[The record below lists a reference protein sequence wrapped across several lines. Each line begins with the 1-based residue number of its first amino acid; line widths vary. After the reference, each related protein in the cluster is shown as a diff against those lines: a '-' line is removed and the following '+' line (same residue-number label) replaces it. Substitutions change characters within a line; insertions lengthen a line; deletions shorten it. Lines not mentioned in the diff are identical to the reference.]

1 METLFQN
8 VLTASFHGSVVILA
22 VLLLRLLLRKAPK
35 KYVCMLWILA
45 GLRLLLPFQ
54 LESKLSLQPEPE
66 AVAQIAIR
74 EPSADRIVE
83 LPPELMGN
91 IPQSIPSEDS
101 LAEEP
106 VTHTAQP
113 TVQAEIP
120 AEAFIPEEAPP
131 EPEITPTPAV
141 DWAALIPWAWL
152 TVALAFGIYSLQSYL
167 KLKRK
172 VRLAVKIPGGWECA
186 GIETAFILGFIKPKI
201 YIPTGMSR
209 EDRRHILAHERT
221 HLEKGDHWIKM
232 LGYIALAVHWFNP
245 LVWLSY
251 ILLCR
256 DIEMACDERV
266 VRFMEL
272 EDRKRYS
279 AALLHCSTN
288 KAHYAACPVAF
299 GEVNVKQRIMSVLNY
314 RKPGFWISL
323 VSVIAIVFVAVC
335 FLTTPSEEA
344 PEGTEPTVAETINPA
359 EETNA
364 SGFAST
370 LTEAE
375 VIYICQQAIEDLK
388 IRENY
393 YITHEYSTTSTSEY
407 YGDYAA
413 FVYIRRAGED
423 SLTCEDPATFG
434 GRLNFEGQY
443 AWHNGG
449 VWIWEGAAGDP
460 NEWLDAYSPNG
471 KTTSEPKILD
481 GSTVS
486 FYASWVDN
494 DRFQRSYEGTFTF
507 TFDNDGNLLRFT
519 RDYVHHEEDGD
530 VNYHSLL
537 TLQPEDPSM
546 TRAVIQGVALEAMTS
561 EEYDAWLKDLET
573 ITEVPSNKTS
583 YDKDFALGAG
593 SKQWQFLQERAHV
606 RIGAEEATATGLT
619 MVYSEADDDHRSL
632 TAGEGYWLEQLVDGT
647 WTMVA
652 EYEAAERAVN
662 VTWTTTDRYQLSW
675 DEPLPGGFYRLG
687 RYHTMALPT
696 GEEETA
702 VCYAKFRLYEENYL
716 ELMTEA
722 RKAWEDFFNSGMWHI
737 YCIEWMT
744 EHEDMEYYM
753 TEEVWKSGSDYLS
766 DTRYVDRND
775 SSYLHGRRGGMWRGS
790 TRYDLT
796 WAGDGVNGPVAE
808 WTTNTYMDEVNF
820 TLWSFPFEWYDSQ
833 VESVERRGNK
843 LIVQSFYDFSDRYE
857 ASQIILTL
865 NDDGTLAGMR
875 KVYLPTRDCKESEM
889 VVDAEVVVL
898 NDSGQQIRSAID
910 GIDLTVVPDFTWEAE
925 KALLEG
931 AEGVKTKNFVN
942 STYVTLANAQAAI
955 DRAILDCTLPAEG
968 NYEPGTNMSKA
979 YFDPEAKMW
988 KVEFTAS
995 WDDSIYQAVYM
1006 TDRGVT
1012 VLTSTVRPEANIHH
1026 KLPVWLHERQDRLY
1040 FVADGEKLDITDL
1053 ISYDTP
1059 FTYIIGGTETAGRKT
1074 YVAVGGDY
1082 PNFGYLY
1089 YYRDY
1094 EPGMGDM
1101 EGWDSG
1107 ASFNHWD
1114 NEKDEEYPWHI
1125 KGKDILGTP
1134 FSNAW

>member
-35 KYVCMLWILA
+35 KYACMLWILA

-54 LESKLSLQPEPE
+54 LESRLSLQPEPE

-74 EPSADRIVE
+74 EPSADRIVQ

-91 IPQSIPSEDS
+91 IPLDTGSEEI
-101 LAEEP
+101 LPEEP
-106 VTHTAQP
+106 VTHSVQP
-113 TVQAEIP
+113 SVQAEIP
-120 AEAFIPEEAPP
+120 PEAAIPEESPAQ
-131 EPEITPTPAV
+131 PEIAPSPAV

-152 TVALAFGIYSLQSYL
+152 TVALAFGVYSLQSYL

-186 GIETAFILGFIKPKI
+186 GIETAFILGFVKPKI

-221 HLEKGDHWIKM
+221 HLEKGDHWVKM

-323 VSVIAIVFVAVC
+323 ISVIAIVFVAVC
-335 FLTTPSEEA
+335 LVTSPAEEA
-344 PEGTEPTVAETINPA
+344 PQETDPTVSESTVLQGS
-359 EETNA
+359 EE
-364 SGFAST
+364 GFAAT
-370 LTEAE
+370 LSESE
-375 VIYICQQAIEDLK
+375 IIYTCQQAIEDLK
-388 IRENY
+388 ARESY
-393 YITHEYSTTSTSEY
+393 YILRDISITSESEHFV
-407 YGDYAA
+407 DYETL
-413 FVYIRRAGED
+413 FHLRRAGED
-423 SLTCEDPATFG
+423 SLFCEDPAAIG
-434 GRLNFEGQY
+434 GRLNFGGRN
-443 AWHNGG
+443 AWYNGSAWLWDG
-449 VWIWEGAAGDP
+449 DAGDP
-460 NEWLDAYSPNG
+460 NEWLDTYSPNG
-471 KTTSEPKILD
+471 KTISDPKVLSGD
-481 GSTVS
+481 TVS
-486 FYASWVDN
+486 FEAAWVE
-494 DRFQRSYEGTFTF
+494 RQESYEGTFTF
-507 TFDNDGNLLRFT
+507 TFDADGGLLGFGLTSVYHRE
-519 RDYVHHEEDGD
+519 YGD
-530 VNYHSLL
+530 LTSTSRHSI
-537 TLQPEDPSM
+537 QSEDPA
-546 TRAVIQGVALEAMTS
+546 TTLAAIAAAAEEAMTA

-593 SKQWQFLQERAHV
+593 SKQWQFLDERAHV

-619 MVYSEADDDHRSL
+619 LCYSEADNDHRSL
-632 TAGEGYWLEQLVDGT
+632 TAGEGYWLEQLVDGS

-652 EYEAAERAVN
+652 EYAAAERAIN

-675 DEPLPGGFYRLG
+675 DEPLPGGFYRIG
-687 RYHTMALPT
+687 RYHTMTFPT

-702 VCYAKFRLYEENYL
+702 VCYAKFRLYEADYL
-716 ELMTEA
+716 ELMQTA
-722 RKAWEDFFNSGMWHI
+722 RKAWEDFFNSGAWHI

-775 SSYLHGRRGGMWRGS
+775 SNYLHGRRGGMWRGG

-796 WAGDGVNGPVAE
+796 WAGDGVNGPVAD

-833 VESVERRGNK
+833 VESVERQGNK

-857 ASQIILTL
+857 ATQIILTL

-910 GIDLTVVPDFTWEAE
+910 GVDLTYVPEFDWTYE
-925 KALLEG
+925 KSMLEDS
-931 AEGVKTKNFVN
+931 EGVRTKNFVN
-942 STYVTLANAQAAI
+942 TTYVTLANAQAAI
-955 DRAILDCTLPAEG
+955 NRAILDCTLPAEG
-968 NYEPGTNMSKA
+968 NYEPGTNVSKA
-979 YFDPEAKMW
+979 FFDPNSDMW

-1006 TDRGVT
+1006 NNHGVT
-1012 VLTSTVRPEANIHH
+1012 VLTSTIRPEANIRQ
-1026 KLPVWLHERQDRLY
+1026 KLPVWLTEERGRLY
-1040 FVADGEKLDITDL
+1040 FIGDGEKLDITDL
-1053 ISYDTP
+1053 ISRDTP

-1074 YVAVGGDY
+1074 YIGVGGDY
-1082 PNFGYLY
+1082 PNFGYFY
-1089 YYRDY
+1089 VYRDY
-1094 EPGMGDM
+1094 EPGMNET
-1101 EGWDSG
+1101 EGWLDG
-1107 ASFNHWD
+1107 AGAGHWD
-1114 NEKDEEYPWHI
+1114 NEQDQQYPWYTAAHE
-1125 KGKDILGTP
+1125 KLGSP
-1134 FSNAW
+1134 YA